1 MNCIY
6 QTNFIYGGS
15 ILQFFLNKHT
25 SPALPQKSTQKIQD
39 LKVSHVYPNSTLRNS
54 CNKSDLTAEQAK
66 NFANLGKFRA
76 ILRDAP
82 PSPYL
87 ENRYIERLEG

>member
-1 MNCIY
+1 MNCMY
-6 QTNFIYGGS
+6 RSNFIYGGS
-15 ILQFFLNKHT
+15 ILQFFFLNKHI
-25 SPALPQKSTQKIQD
+25 SPAIPQKSTQKIQD

-82 PSPYL
+82 PYL

>member
-1 MNCIY
+1 MSRS
-6 QTNFIYGGS
+6 NFIYGGS
-15 ILQFFLNKHT
+15 ILQFFFNKT
-25 SPALPQKSTQKIQD
+25 ISPALPQKSQKNQD

-76 ILRDAP
+76 ILHDAP
-82 PSPYL
+82 SYL
-87 ENRYIERLEG
+87 KNR